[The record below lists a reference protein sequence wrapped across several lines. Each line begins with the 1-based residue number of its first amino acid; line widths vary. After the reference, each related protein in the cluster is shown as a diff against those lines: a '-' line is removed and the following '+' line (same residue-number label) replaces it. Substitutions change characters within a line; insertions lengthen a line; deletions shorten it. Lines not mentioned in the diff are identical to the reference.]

1 MRIHHTRAVAAAGL
15 VAAAFA
21 LTTTYD
27 ASAAST
33 AVKASVRRGVL
44 SVVGSAGPDAISLRL
59 RADDPSTLE
68 VDLGADGTADFTFD
82 RSQFTSINVSG
93 AGGADRLS
101 ADSWNGVFT
110 DTESTT
116 LDGGT
121 ENDVLVGSAGPER
134 LVGGSGD
141 DLLSGGVGAD
151 VVAAG
156 DGADT
161 VTWEPGGG
169 SDSVDAG
176 TGADRLQFWASNASE
191 AVALSAASAGHVR
204 LTRDIAAVSLDLVGV
219 EAVDLRLLGG
229 IDTVTS
235 ADLSGT
241 GMTTVTADLSGP
253 SGDDAT
259 ADEVAVPTGVTV
271 GHDATASVVDGL
283 GPRIRVVNG
292 GIGDRIHV
300 IGTTAPDERVTVA
313 GTDAADGVAALRDGS
328 DLLVQGATPGL
339 ELRVTGNDRL
349 DVALAGGDD
358 TWTTQGGV
366 ASLVS
371 LHVDGGDGAD
381 ILAGGPGPEA
391 LSGGLG
397 DDLVVWSP
405 GGGNDV
411 VDGGAGTDRLV
422 FHAANVSEV
431 LDLSAN
437 PDGHVR
443 LARDIGNVVL
453 DVAGT
458 ESADLGL
465 LGGSDRVLV
474 DDLTGTGLTSINADL
489 SSAQGTPDGADDEV
503 VLFGTPNDDTVTV
516 SAESGAV
523 VTSGLAATVRISG
536 TDPTLDWLRVYA
548 LRGNDV
554 VTGSPDSGT
563 LIRMELFS

>member
-1 MRIHHTRAVAAAGL
+1 MRIHHTRSVAAVPL
-15 VAAAFA
+15 VAVAFA
-21 LTTTYD
+21 LTSPYD

-33 AVKASVRRGVL
+33 AVNASVRKGVL
-44 SVVGSAGPDAISLRL
+44 SVVGSAGPDKISLRL
-59 RADDPSTLE
+59 RVGDPSTLE
-68 VDLGADGTADFTFD
+68 VDLGADGTGDFAFD
-82 RSQFTSINVSG
+82 RSLFTSINVSG
-93 AGGADRLS
+93 AGGADRLT

-121 ENDVLVGSAGPER
+121 DNDVLVGSYGPER

-151 VVAAG
+151 VVASG

-176 TGADRLQFWASNASE
+176 AGADRLQFWASNASE
-191 AVALSAASAGHVR
+191 AVALAAASAGHVR
-204 LTRDIAAVSLDLVGV
+204 LTRDLH
-219 EAVDLRLLGG
+219 LLGG
-229 IDTVTS
+229 IDTFTA

-241 GMTTVTADLSGP
+241 GMSTVTADLSGP

-259 ADEVAVPTGVTV
+259 LDEVAVPTGVTV

-283 GPRIRVVNG
+283 GARIRVVNG
-292 GIGDRIHV
+292 GIGDRIHA
-300 IGTTAPDERVTVA
+300 IGTIAPDERVTVA
-313 GTDAADGVAALRDGS
+313 GTHAADGIAAINDGS

-339 ELRVTGNDRL
+339 ELRVTRADRL
-349 DVALAGGDD
+349 DVPLAGGDD

-381 ILAGGPGPEA
+381 VLWGGPGPEA

-397 DDLVVWSP
+397 DDLLTWSP

-422 FHAANVSEV
+422 FHTANISEV

-443 LARDIGNVVL
+443 LARDIGGVVL
-453 DVAGT
+453 NLAGI

-474 DDLTGTGLTSINADL
+474 DDLTSTALTSVNTDL
-489 SSAQGTPDGADDEV
+489 SNAQGIPDGADDEV
-503 VLFGTPNDDTVTV
+503 VLFGTPNDDTVTM

-523 VTSGLAATVRISG
+523 VARGLAATVRISG

-554 VTGSPDSGT
+554 VTRSPDAGT
-563 LIRMELFS
+563 LIQMELFS